1 MVNWLFL
8 WLWPFSIANSNGLP
22 TVTPPHPWLG
32 PSGLG
37 TLWPPQRQARRDAW
51 VAQHPDA
58 MLLSIGVT
66 FLDIQFLKMRHPL
79 TTIHFFVCQ
88 IYIYIIYTYKNI
100 ICIINTCIYIY
111 YIINTCIYI
120 YIFVIIYTCIYIL
133 YYIIHTC
140 IYIYI
145 IIYTCI
151 MYNIYII

>member
-100 ICIINTCIYIY
+100 ICIINTCIYILY
-111 YIINTCIYI
+111 YQYMYIYI
-120 YIFVIIYTCIYIL
+120 YICYNL
-133 YYIIHTC
+133 YM
-140 IYIYI
+140 YIYI
-145 IIYTCI
+145 ILYNPYVYIYYIIYTCI